1 MIKKPG
7 SQQYQGL
14 AMPKKA
20 ITPPTPC
27 QVGLSQIL
35 CRSLHFY
42 FAINKRYRVY
52 RYEGSL
58 KGLDD
63 AVVLL
68 AWKA

>member
-1 MIKKPG
+1 MIKKLG

-27 QVGLSQIL
+27 KVGLSQIL

-42 FAINKRYRVY
+42 FAINTHEENLYNCPIIDMLL
-52 RYEGSL
+52 EGIYGQE
-58 KGLDD
+58 K
-63 AVVLL
+63 
-68 AWKA
+68 